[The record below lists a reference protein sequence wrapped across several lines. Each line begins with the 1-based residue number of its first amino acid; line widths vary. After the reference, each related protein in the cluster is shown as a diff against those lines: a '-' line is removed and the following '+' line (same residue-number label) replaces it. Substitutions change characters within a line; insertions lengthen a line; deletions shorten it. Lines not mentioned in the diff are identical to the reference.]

1 MCESLPTQTAGNG
14 KTEGETSAKSF

>member
-1 MCESLPTQTAGNG
+1 MCESLPTQTAGNE